1 MQLPNI
7 VICAALS
14 GAACFSQDTSGLLG
28 SFVTPD
34 RATLS
39 TNQTLTGAW
48 ATLGRRAAI
57 PGTPIPPPAP
67 IFLVFHADGNMTGY
81 GADSSFSGVWTRV
94 AERKFL
100 VTYFAFNYNEAR
112 AVTSIGKNRLTTQIS
127 ADGNSL
133 EGTQEVVVFDPDGQL
148 LFTALVRSHTS
159 VRVTPEKP
167 ANYDAFLLND

>member
-1 MQLPNI
+1 MRLTASNPN
-7 VICAALS
+7 
-14 GAACFSQDTSGLLG
+14 
-28 SFVTPD
+28 P
-34 RATLS
+34 
-39 TNQTLTGAW
+39 N
-48 ATLGRRAAI
+48 
-57 PGTPIPPPAP
+57 
-67 IFLVFHADGNMTGY
+67 